1 MIKYRVGHRKD
12 GCKTIS
18 AYDGKNKIGWIG
30 ACQSLRYLEVQK
42 VHVVETHRRQK
53 IATALYEHA
62 ARLAC
67 EIGKPLASY
76 SWQRNETSDA
86 FWQKQRRL
94 GRAVEEPNERNLSV
108 ISCPVSSLAGPRWRR
123 RKP

>member
-12 GCKTIS
+12 GCKTVF
-18 AYDGKNKIGWIG
+18 AYEGTTRVGWLG
-30 ACQSLRYLEVQK
+30 ACQSLHYLEVQK
-42 VHVVETHRRQK
+42 VHVLESHRRQK

-67 EIGKPLASY
+67 EIGKSLASY
-76 SWQRNETSDA
+76 SWQRNEASDE

-94 GRAVEEPNERNLSV
+94 GRAVVDPERSKLLV
-108 ISCPVSSLAGPRWRR
+108 ISCPVSSLTGQRR
-123 RKP
+123 RKS